1 MVFFEKYHR
10 LSELF
15 KVLVRDDQESD
26 EQNFRE
32 RCETLYRNF
41 ESTLQHREIDFD
53 LTECVSS

>member
-1 MVFFEKYHR
+1 MVFFDEYHR

-15 KVLVRDDQESD
+15 KVLVRDDQES
-26 EQNFRE
+26 EQSFRE

-41 ESTLQHREIDFD
+41 ESTSQHRENDFD